1 MPDLT
6 HQSHSRRGR
15 VRRRPVLWGGLAVFV
30 IWSVF
35 PVYWM
40 LVTALKTDLAIYRD
54 QSLWPTHPVFDQFI
68 KVFSHTNF
76 LLYMLNSLMV
86 SLAVTVLA
94 MIIGVLASY
103 AISRLSFKGRSL
115 MARAVVTTYLVPAS
129 VLFIPFFQV
138 LSQTGLIDN
147 LEGLVVV
154 YLTFTVPFAIWMM
167 MGYMLNLPM
176 ELDEAALMDGCTRL
190 QSLVH
195 IILPMM
201 LPAMAV
207 VALFAF
213 TNCWNEFL
221 YALVFIGRDSQ
232 KTITVGLISLARGD
246 TLPWGVM
253 MAGAL
258 MGSIPA
264 VLIYALSQKWVVSGL
279 SAGAV
284 KG

>member
-1 MPDLT
+1 MPSLT
-6 HQSHSRRGR
+6 HQSRSRRGR
-15 VRRRPVLWGGLAVFV
+15 PRRRPILWVGLSILV
-30 IWSVF
+30 IWSLF

-54 QSLWPTHPVFDQFI
+54 PNLWPARPVMDQFS
-68 KVFSHTNF
+68 KVLSQTSFF
-76 LLYMLNSLMV
+76 LFMRNSLIV
-86 SLAVTVLA
+86 SVAVTVLA
-94 MIIGVLASY
+94 TIIGVLAAY

-115 MARAVVTTYLVPAS
+115 MARSVVVTYLVPAS
-129 VLFIPFFQV
+129 VLFIPFFQM
-138 LSQTGLIDN
+138 LSQAGLIDT
-147 LEGLVVV
+147 LQGLMVV
-154 YLTFTVPFAIWMM
+154 YLTFTVPFSAWMM
-167 MGYMLNLPM
+167 MGYMLNLPA
-176 ELDEAALMDGCTRL
+176 ELDEAAMIDGCTRL

-195 IILPMM
+195 VILPMM

-232 KTITVGLISLARGD
+232 KTITVGLMGLARGD

-258 MGSIPA
+258 MGSIPP
-264 VLIYALSQKWVVSGL
+264 VLIYAVSQKWVVSGL
-279 SAGAV
+279 SAGAI